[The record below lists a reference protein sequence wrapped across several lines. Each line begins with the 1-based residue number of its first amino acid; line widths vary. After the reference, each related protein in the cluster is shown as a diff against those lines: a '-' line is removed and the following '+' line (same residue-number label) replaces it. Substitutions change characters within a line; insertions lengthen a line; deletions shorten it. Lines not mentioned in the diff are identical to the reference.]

1 MATRLDEVEI
11 VDQLSLAQMLET
23 SSSILTVCAEL
34 AFNIDREVAHY
45 PYHLIKSIC
54 YLEEEGGM
62 TIEIYNRK
70 RVYILP
76 DREAFYKNAN
86 SKAKM
91 CAVNIPCKKKGGNLE
106 SVLVVLCWPC
116 NL

>member
-1 MATRLDEVEI
+1 MDSRLDEVEI
-11 VDQLSLAQMLET
+11 IDRLSLAQMLET
-23 SSSILTVCAEL
+23 LLSILTVYAEL
-34 AFNIDREVAHY
+34 AFYVDREVAHY

-106 SVLVVLCWPC
+106 SVLVVFC
-116 NL
+116 